1 MIISSS
7 RVLNISADAEATIP
21 GRSDASRAYTTHHA
35 TKERG
40 RRWWDLASAA
50 TGAERRSLHGNRAG
64 TSASGGGR
72 EKDRDGQEEGCTR
85 KTEGTRREGKEE
97 RRGWKSMLK
106 LDFSH
111 HSNGA
116 FDPMGQIL
124 DSKLAMVSKLHFTI
138 LVFHI
143 SLVDEQCIPSQKD
156 I

>member
-1 MIISSS
+1 
-7 RVLNISADAEATIP
+7 
-21 GRSDASRAYTTHHA
+21 
-35 TKERG
+35 
-40 RRWWDLASAA
+40 
-50 TGAERRSLHGNRAG
+50 
-64 TSASGGGR
+64 
-72 EKDRDGQEEGCTR
+72 
-85 KTEGTRREGKEE
+85 
-97 RRGWKSMLK
+97 MLK